1 LLKINITLKFK
12 KLDQT
17 TCINT
22 SQQNEISERKNR
34 YFLEDTRSLLFQSS
48 VLKIYWSDAV
58 LTVTYVIN
66 RLSSTKLKNMSPL
79 EILKNKK
86 VDLDHIRVFGCSY
99 FVYIRGPTKLE
110 ARSIKKN

>member
-1 LLKINITLKFK
+1 
-12 KLDQT
+12 
-17 TCINT
+17 
-22 SQQNEISERKNR
+22 
-34 YFLEDTRSLLFQSS
+34 
-48 VLKIYWSDAV
+48 
-58 LTVTYVIN
+58 
-66 RLSSTKLKNMSPL
+66 MSPL